1 MCESGPHYQHQQE
14 GQHSVCV
21 SVVSSCVRLC
31 ILVLAMKTKAARAGQ
46 QTHCSDDGDVDSD
59 WVTRIGNS
67 WDAVAAEAA
76 EERAETSEI
85 A

>member
-1 MCESGPHYQHQQE
+1 MCA
-14 GQHSVCV
+14 SV
-21 SVVSSCVRLC
+21 
-31 ILVLAMKTKAARAGQ
+31 LVLAMKTKAARAGQ
-46 QTHCSDDGDVDSD
+46 QTHCSDDVDSD

>member
-1 MCESGPHYQHQQE
+1 M
-14 GQHSVCV
+14 
-21 SVVSSCVRLC
+21 
-31 ILVLAMKTKAARAGQ
+31 LAMKTKAARAGQ